1 MNKSAHGGEG
11 LGGSGEAS
19 RRERVVCLGVGVG
32 VEAGGEGGEGVGVSD
47 GFVGYALDAGSR
59 LRGSNGMQVEF

>member
-32 VEAGGEGGEGVGVSD
+32 VEAGGEGGEGVGESD
-47 GFVGYALDAGSR
+47 GY
-59 LRGSNGMQVEF
+59 